1 MPSLRSREWP
11 DRCST
16 SRTDLVHSFYE
27 PALARSNRYDRA
39 VGYFHFSF
47 YSLTAP
53 AAAAAFALAGGQ
65 TLGQMHQLQHDGS
78 SAIDVSDVR
87 RVCRCGLGVGLGSHL
102 VGGRLIGL

>member
-1 MPSLRSREWP
+1 MPSLRSREWS

-16 SRTDLVHSFYE
+16 SGTDLVHSFYE
-27 PALARSNRYDRA
+27 PALGRSNRYDRA
-39 VGYFHFSF
+39 VGSFQSSF
-47 YSLTAP
+47 YPLTAP
-53 AAAAAFALAGGQ
+53 AAAAFALTGGQ